1 MKFFLSVLCLA
12 LLAGTAVAQD
22 PAVVP
27 YDSLMEDRVSIDGWV
42 DREEDEYPGYVK
54 NPATGL
60 TVSWGHDDS
69 VIYVAVETRGRGW
82 MSVGFGGENMDG
94 ANMLLGFYSDDSA
107 EAYNLVGKGYGHVLA
122 AHLDSLDV
130 DWDIDFDDET
140 GVSCLELSYPL
151 TWRGEGAPETFVD
164 NEGLKT
170 AAIPGLVPGQTYQLI
185 LAQNTKTIST
195 KVKHTHRSEVKFQLQ
210 KPPEVAPADTAEVEA
225 EPEGAGE

>member
-1 MKFFLSVLCLA
+1 MKYSLSILFVT
-12 LLAGTAVAQD
+12 LLAGTAMAQE

-27 YDSLMEDRVSIDGWV
+27 FDSLMDDRVSIDGYV
-42 DREEDEYPGYVK
+42 DREDNEYPGYLK

-69 VIYVAVETRGRGW
+69 TIYVAVETRGRGW
-82 MSVGFGGENMDG
+82 MSVGFGGEEMDG
-94 ANMLLGFYSDDSA
+94 ANILMGFYSDDSA
-107 EAYNLVGKGYGHVLA
+107 EAYNLVGKGRGHVLA

-140 GVSCLELSYPL
+140 GVTCFEFAYPL

-164 NEGLKT
+164 NEGLKN
-170 AAIPGLVPGQTYQLI
+170 AAISGLVPGETCQLI

-195 KVKHTHRSEVKFQLQ
+195 QVKHTHRSEVQFQVQ
-210 KPPEVAPADTAEVEA
+210 KPPEVAPADTGKAEVE
-225 EPEGAGE
+225 PQGGGE